1 MAVRCEVIFA
11 RVKRNATATADHVG
25 ILAAYLVAIGGSLA
39 NRSPTGQDVTPGRF
53 GFKTP

>member
-11 RVKRNATATADHVG
+11 RVNRNTAATADHVG
-25 ILAAYLVAIGGSLA
+25 ILAAYVVVIGGSLA
-39 NRSPTGQDVTPGRF
+39 NRSPAGQDVTPGRF